1 MERIDQILA
10 FFFFFIKIAFA
21 RIAARI
27 GCERKTEVKDDH
39 ILA

>member
-1 MERIDQILA
+1 MERRDQILA
-10 FFFFFIKIAFA
+10 FFFFLKIGFTG
-21 RIAARI
+21 IAAQI